1 VDRTPRYTQVKAPR
15 GTFPPAGSTSS
26 GLAASEY
33 TQTSPT
39 PARGTQ
45 YALSVSWCSLD
56 HRLRRPKKGSPC
68 TLGFYKLGASAG
80 PPCRLI
86 YYQNKQEMENTMY
99 IDIHRLPISLRV
111 WGCSHHSLVYIVDP
125 IEHYINIYVKRN
137 AKARGFYS
145 HLGIFGY
152 IMVLR
157 LLVFIVPD
165 MLKYLNGQCIS
176 YLYIFTILI
185 CF

>member
-1 VDRTPRYTQVKAPR
+1 MDRTPRYTQVTAPR
-15 GTFPPAGSTSS
+15 DPFPPAGSTSS

-86 YYQNKQEMENTMY
+86 YYQNKQEMENTM
-99 IDIHRLPISLRV
+99 HRLTISLRV
-111 WGCSHHSLVYIVDP
+111 LSPASWIPLRIPRKVISNKYGYNTYVCRREGRYLKVSTLSLALSYI
-125 IEHYINIYVKRN
+125 
-137 AKARGFYS
+137 
-145 HLGIFGY
+145 
-152 IMVLR
+152 
-157 LLVFIVPD
+157 
-165 MLKYLNGQCIS
+165 
-176 YLYIFTILI
+176 
-185 CF
+185 